1 MAGKAVVVDAAITV
15 VEPERAV
22 EACEGDVAEVE
33 ELGALVVVVYG
44 IFPKNDKRIQSQ

>member
-33 ELGALVVVVYG
+33 ELVVVVYG